1 MIRFDAPLEGIRVQ
15 TDRLHLAA
23 ARLANAGG
31 MENGDQVDLSAEL
44 IALLVARNGVAANV
58 KAAQAVHETSRTVL
72 DLLG

>member
-15 TDRLHLAA
+15 TDRLYSAA
-23 ARLANAGG
+23 TRLAKAGSTEG
-31 MENGDQVDLSAEL
+31 GDHVDLSAEL

-58 KAAQAVHETSRTVL
+58 KAAQAVDETSRTVL